1 MAVVS
6 VMRCPAN
13 HAAND
18 SAAEVTFIREWAT
31 ATSWDSTRESLLAE
45 GHCPACPGA
54 ERLQPG
60 TTVLVDRRQHDT
72 GCCPCCGA
80 VWLTDDEHVCTCLDA
95 GRLICTQA
103 T

>member
-45 GHCPACPGA
+45 GHCSIGVKPFAFVQIKPISNG
-54 ERLQPG
+54 
-60 TTVLVDRRQHDT
+60 
-72 GCCPCCGA
+72 
-80 VWLTDDEHVCTCLDA
+80 
-95 GRLICTQA
+95 
-103 T
+103 

>member
-1 MAVVS
+1 MAVVG

-18 SAAEVTFIREWAT
+18 SAEEVAFIREWAA

-45 GHCPACPGA
+45 GHCPACPGT

-60 TTVLVDRRQHDT
+60 TAILVGRQRST
-72 GCCPCCGA
+72 GRCPCCAA
-80 VWLTDDEHVCTCLDA
+80 VWITDDERGWTCLDT
-95 GRLICTQA
+95 GNLICTPA
-103 T
+103 S